1 VNARTMLPR
10 ALLATLA
17 SSIALAST
25 PARAQAV
32 EPDAPPPLPL
42 PEQRPFVAAPA
53 SRVDGE
59 GTWLRREAPEA
70 MWRFELGYRG
80 NFVTD
85 AGFGPFSTRDYLGQ
99 ISLAAS
105 RTLFVAGRFS
115 FASGIAW
122 DFGEN
127 DATVRGDKSSLQMS
141 RLEVPLEGR
150 VHFGRWGYAL
160 LRAAPGV
167 ALENLE
173 VDDASLSS
181 PLTKTRWLF
190 AADVSG
196 GYAFPIWTRQ
206 VRADHTPQIWVQADG
221 GYGWVVAQ
229 RLDLTPDGS
238 SGSGASGVD
247 LGTLTM
253 RGAFVRVAAAVS
265 F

>member
-1 VNARTMLPR
+1 VNAFATLV
-10 ALLATLA
+10 LATLA

-25 PARAQAV
+25 AARAQGV
-32 EPDAPPPLPL
+32 GPDAPPPLPP
-42 PEQRPFVAAPA
+42 PEQRPLVVAPA
-53 SRVDGE
+53 PRVDGE
-59 GTWLRREAPEA
+59 GTWVRREAPEA

-99 ISLAAS
+99 VSLAAS
-105 RTLFVAGRFS
+105 RTLVVVGRFS
-115 FASGIAW
+115 FAPGIAW
-122 DFGEN
+122 DFGES
-127 DATVRGDKSSLQMS
+127 DATARGDKSSLQMS

-150 VHFGRWGYAL
+150 VHFGRWGYVL
-160 LRAAPGV
+160 VRAAPGV
-167 ALENLE
+167 AFQSAEI
-173 VDDASLSS
+173 DDASLSS

-190 AADVSG
+190 AGDVSG
-196 GYAFPIWTRQ
+196 GYAFPIWTRP
-206 VRADHTPQIWVQADG
+206 VRADHTPQIWAQADG

-229 RLDLTPDGS
+229 RLDLTPDSS

-253 RGAFVRVAAAVS
+253 RGAFVRVAVAVS